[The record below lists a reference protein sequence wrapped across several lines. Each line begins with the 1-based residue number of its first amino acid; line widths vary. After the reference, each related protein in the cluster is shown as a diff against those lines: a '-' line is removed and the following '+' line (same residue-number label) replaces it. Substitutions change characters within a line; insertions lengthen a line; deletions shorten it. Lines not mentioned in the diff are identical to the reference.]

1 MNRDFLDLDPSEY
14 VDVEYIVLDPSCS
27 GSGKFLFRAKKMQ
40 FTELGCRASV
50 SGMVNREGESDM
62 SEQRLQSLAA
72 VQARLL
78 RHALSFPSVKK
89 VVYSTCSTSAEE
101 NEEVIAAV
109 LSDDSAFEAET
120 SLPSWTRRGLDT
132 HERGRCFL
140 RADPQLDL
148 CNGFFVAVLKR
159 KSGGQKKR
167 RTDGKDKG
175 DGDSCKKS
183 QRRKKRKREAEK
195 T

>member
-78 RHALSFPSVKK
+78 RHALSFPNVKK
-89 VVYSTCSTSAEE
+89 VVYSTCSTSSEE
-101 NEEVIAAV
+101 NEEVVGVKEGDCCKNNGCKATYPPT
-109 LSDDSAFEAET
+109 SDECKYHPGF
-120 SLPSWTRRGLDT
+120 PVF
-132 HERGRCFL
+132 HEVSKLINFN
-140 RADPQLDL
+140 AM
-148 CNGFFVAVLKR
+148 FI
-159 KSGGQKKR
+159 
-167 RTDGKDKG
+167 
-175 DGDSCKKS
+175 KS
-183 QRRKKRKREAEK
+183 QINC
-195 T
+195 